1 MKVVESLKINSISEL
16 PAELRSRTEELML
29 HETEYTDKEWVKTL
43 SRWEEQNLKR
53 QLHQETDTEKI
64 KNLSNQLSDLT
75 KGRE

>member
-1 MKVVESLKINSISEL
+1 
-16 PAELRSRTEELML
+16 ML

-53 QLHQETDTEKI
+53 QLHQETDTKKI